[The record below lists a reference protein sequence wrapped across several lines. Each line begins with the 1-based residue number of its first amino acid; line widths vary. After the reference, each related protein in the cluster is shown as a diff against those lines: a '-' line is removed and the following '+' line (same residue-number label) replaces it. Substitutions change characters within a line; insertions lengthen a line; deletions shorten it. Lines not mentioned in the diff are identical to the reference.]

1 MPASLTA
8 CAFAAAL
15 SLTVSG
21 GAQALSLRAELGY
34 WAYTLEGTL
43 RNGQTRDLQD
53 DLQPRTRRHDYKRL
67 DLHFGPAWSP
77 ELVLSRHRLHVTGGR
92 TVDASL
98 SLGPITLL
106 PNETRF
112 DAFIDVTDLTATAR
126 YRFASDETFAALAGL
141 SLRQLRGTAQIRE
154 RDGDGIERER
164 IDEWFP
170 QLHLAA
176 QWYPADALAV
186 LLDAD
191 WVEYR
196 DERAWQ
202 AKAAVDVE
210 LLAGLGLTA
219 GYQIR
224 QFTVQG
230 SSALDARFQGA
241 HLGLLY
247 RW

>member
-1 MPASLTA
+1 MTRSLTA
-8 CAFAAAL
+8 CGVAAAL
-15 SLTVSG
+15 GLTVSG

-34 WAYTLEGTL
+34 WAYTLDGTL
-43 RNGQTRDLQD
+43 QNGATRDLQD
-53 DLQPRTRRHDYKRL
+53 ELQPRTRRHDYLRFDL
-67 DLHFGPAWSP
+67 DFGPAWAP
-77 ELVLSRHRLHVTGGR
+77 ELVVSRHRLHVTGGR
-92 TVDASL
+92 TVDSSL
-98 SLGPITLL
+98 SLGAITLL
-106 PNETRF
+106 PDATRL

-126 YRFASDETFAALAGL
+126 YRYAPSDTFAALAGL

-154 RDGDGIERER
+154 RDGDGIEREP
-164 IDEWFP
+164 IDERFP

-176 QWYPADALAV
+176 QWHPADALAV
-186 LLDAD
+186 LLDAG

-202 AKAAVDVE
+202 AKAAVDVAV
-210 LLAGLGLTA
+210 LHGLGLTA

-224 QFTVQG
+224 HFTVQG